1 MKTVHHTNDTQ
12 NFMHVGGVTIPPGET
27 RAVDAALLPD
37 YEPEDDAGNGQAV
50 PDDPLVLLLAAS
62 VATITAALPD
72 LSDADLVRAG
82 ELEAAGVNRKSL
94 MSALSVE
101 QLRRVALANGG

>member
-1 MKTVHHTNDTQ
+1 MKTVHHTNDTP
-12 NFMHVGGVTIPPGET
+12 NFMHVGGITIPPGET
-27 RAVDAALLPD
+27 REVDAVLLPGHQ
-37 YEPEDDAGNGQAV
+37 PEEDGGKSLDEL
-50 PDDPLVLLLAAS
+50 DDPLVQLLTGS
-62 VATITAALPD
+62 VSTVTAALQG